1 MLVYVVAV
9 LEVSVAVVD
18 MVDVVAVLNRL
29 TPVVLGV
36 RRAVIGVDLCLW
48 VSLAVMDVVDM
59 VAVND
64 GLVTVTRQVLMVAW
78 LDVLRRCHVPS
89 KVGLLAS

>member
-1 MLVYVVAV
+1 VLVYVVAV

-36 RRAVIGVDLCLW
+36 RRAVIGMDLRFR
-48 VSLAVMDVVDM
+48 VPLAVVDM
-59 VAVND
+59 VDMVAMLD
-64 GLVTVTRQVLMVAW
+64 GLVAVARQVLVIDRFDMFRW
-78 LDVLRRCHVPS
+78 CHRSSKSCLR
-89 KVGLLAS
+89 

>member
-36 RRAVIGVDLCLW
+36 RGAVIGVDLHLR
-48 VSLAVMDVVDM
+48 VPLAVVDM
-59 VAVND
+59 VDMVSMLD
-64 GLVTVTRQVLMVAW
+64 GLVAVARKVLVVDRF
-78 LDVLRRCHVPS
+78 DVVRWCHRSSKSCLR
-89 KVGLLAS
+89 